1 MIPVLHNNTVVIT
14 MIIRMNNIVAR
25 MNGARAD
32 VKSCSIGVQF
42 IKIDGSVI
50 VICKHN
56 KFEEKVIIM
65 KKLIAAALFTLAI
78 MLSGCASSSEKYN
91 APYISPTQFQTYSCA
106 ELLAEIERIQS
117 RVSHLTGR
125 SDGNEPTNGKLALD
139 ADLSLSW
146 AALFALAGTKEQEAE
161 YAQLKSEY
169 DAIQQWAVIKQCSG
183 VIPPAEKPPEFDP
196 DLVERFISNPVAK
209 SARY

>member
-1 MIPVLHNNTVVIT
+1 L
-14 MIIRMNNIVAR
+14 NISTL
-25 MNGARAD
+25 AD
-32 VKSCSIGVQF
+32 VKSHSIGVQF

-56 KFEEKVIIM
+56 IFEGKVIIV
-65 KKLIAAALFTLAI
+65 KKLIAAVLFTVAV

-91 APYISPTQFQTYSCA
+91 APYISPAQFQTYSCA

-117 RVSHLTGR
+117 RVSHLTDK
-125 SDGNEPTNGKLALD
+125 SSGNASADDKLALD

-146 AALFALAGTKEQEAE
+146 TALFALAETKEQEAE

-196 DLVERFISNPVAK
+196 DLVETFISDPVAVRGIRK
-209 SARY
+209 